1 MAAVFG
7 LCGIHGAG
15 ETLKIQPHLPSHWKK
30 VTLSLVF
37 HGQQLKI
44 TLTSSSVT
52 VQPAHALTSP
62 VSISVGD
69 HTVTL
74 AQTGDITLPVG

>member
-1 MAAVFG
+1 VFG
-7 LCGIHGAG
+7 LCGIQGAG
-15 ETLKIQPHLPSHWKK
+15 ETLKIRPHLPSHWKK

-37 HGQQLKI
+37 RGQPLKI

-52 VQPAHALTSP
+52 VQPAHGLTSS

-69 HTVTL
+69 RTVSL
-74 AQTGDITLPVG
+74 PQTGEINLPVG